1 MVRLLRWEQSFC
13 KMSGDRR
20 TVHKTSPQQVYLVV
34 YQSPIT
40 PEQAQSGCSSNAEAN
55 ERFALT
61 HILHKPFLCVYFA
74 FSINK
79 LQFSIGLQACAP
91 AGAQMCTSWCTSPR
105 TCEISE
111 KVSKTRTLAGN
122 YLFTCLSY
130 VA

>member
-1 MVRLLRWEQSFC
+1 
-13 KMSGDRR
+13 MSGDRR

-74 FSINK
+74 FLISK
-79 LQFSIGLQACAP
+79 LQFFIGLQACAP
-91 AGAQMCTSWCTSPR
+91 AGAQMCTSWCTNPR
-105 TCEISE
+105 T
-111 KVSKTRTLAGN
+111 
-122 YLFTCLSY
+122 
-130 VA
+130 